1 MKKLFISQPMK
12 GKTDEEIL
20 AVREKAIESA
30 KKYLKECGEEDEIE
44 VIDSFFQNAPEES
57 RPLWYLAKSIELLS
71 TSDVAYFAKGW
82 EDARG
87 CRIENECAIEYGID
101 VIEDYSDCEPEGMNF
116 GTALE
121 LVKQGVK
128 IAREGWNGKGL
139 FVVYQK
145 AYPEGIPCN
154 KQTAEAWG
162 MNEGDLFKCEP
173 YLQIN
178 TVDGSHAMW
187 VPSIRDCLAE
197 DWVIVE

>member
-1 MKKLFISQPMK
+1 MKKLFISNPMR

-20 AVREKAIESA
+20 AVREKAIETA
-30 KKYLKECGEEDEIE
+30 KNHLKICGEEDEIE
-44 VIDSFFQNAPEES
+44 VIDSFFQNAPAEA
-57 RPLWYLAKSIELLS
+57 RPLWFLAKSLELLS
-71 TSDVAYFAKGW
+71 TADVAYFAKGW
-82 EDARG
+82 ENARG
-87 CRIENECAIEYGID
+87 CRIENECAIEYSID
-101 VIEDYSDCEPEGMNF
+101 VIEEYSDCKPEGMNF

>member
-30 KKYLKECGEEDEIE
+30 KKYLKECGENDEIE
-44 VIDSFFQNAPEES
+44 VIDSFFQKAPEEA
-57 RPLWYLAKSIELLS
+57 RPLWFLAKSLELLS
-71 TSDVAYFAKGW
+71 TADVAYFAKGW
-82 EDARG
+82 EYARG

-197 DWVIVE
+197 DWIIVE

>member
-1 MKKLFISQPMK
+1 MKKLFISQPMR

-20 AVREKAIESA
+20 AVREKAIKSA
-30 KKYLKECGEEDEIE
+30 KNYLKECGEEDEIE
-44 VIDSFFQNAPEES
+44 VIDSFFQNAPAKA
-57 RPLWYLAKSIELLS
+57 RPLWFLAKSLELLS
-71 TSDVAYFAKGW
+71 TADVAYFAKGW

-101 VIEDYSDCEPEGMNF
+101 VIEDYTDCEPKGMNF

-162 MNEGDLFKCEP
+162 LNEGDLFKCEP